1 MSIKIANEEAIID
14 ENEIDKELEEE
25 VLLRTGDLI

>member
-1 MSIKIANEEAIID
+1 MSLKLAKEEAIID
-14 ENEIDKELEEE
+14 EDEIDKELEEE

>member
-1 MSIKIANEEAIID
+1 MSIKIAKKKAIID
-14 ENEIDKELEEE
+14 EDEIDKELEEE